1 MKKILI
7 CALAFPFAMGMS
19 AQTKV
24 EGEATVS
31 AGYGETAPYLG
42 GVKMKINTDKFTI
55 KPYFNVKSIMPY
67 NSTELTSM
75 DLVYNNS
82 GNRFTQEQET
92 WQNGVSLKYGTDF
105 QYRLKNRDIFQASID
120 GDYTER
126 AINGERTEFFYDPT
140 GALISSVK
148 SALRFPRLDK
158 NEIKVQTSYLHK
170 TDAEGGEFLLKYTYE
185 LEQEDEDK
193 RQELS
198 ETVNFDNYSLSHIT
212 GDINIHK
219 HEFLCDWKTPLVCDS
234 YSHLFN
240 FGMRYNNR
248 YIISDDAQYLD
259 GREKY
264 DEVFRHKMHTMAVY
278 AGYGLK
284 VNAWEADA
292 RVEYNRTRMQEK
304 NLNDVIPQAKL
315 VYHFNPFHSLTASYA
330 MRIVRPTLSYL
341 VGCHTVSPYAEEYGN
356 EKLEGTH
363 INRMALTYNMLA
375 PNVIFT
381 ATVAHINV
389 TDGFNAIWSV
399 EDDVRNYTWGNQGV
413 RKAVEITPEVQW
425 LAATGTKVKAAF
437 TALWDER
444 IAYAI
449 NLRNPNWGFTGK
461 AGLEQL
467 LPQGIKLGVN
477 AMISKGNTV
486 DVYSHEGLNYTFG
499 ANVMRSFLNS
509 KLTASLGYEYK
520 KLPEIEITKSAPM
533 GYTGSLYTRHHNPN
547 TVKLALSYKF

>member
-1 MKKILI
+1 MRIILI
-7 CALAFPFAMGMS
+7 CALAFPFAMGIM

-24 EGEATVS
+24 EGEVTLD

-42 GVKMKINTDKFTI
+42 GAKMKINTGRFTI
-55 KPYFNVKSIMPY
+55 KPYFNVRSIMPY

-75 DLVYNNS
+75 DLVYNSS

-105 QYRLKNRDIFQASID
+105 QYHLKNRDIFQASID

-126 AINGERTEFFYDPT
+126 AINGERTEFFYDPN

-158 NEIKVQTSYLHK
+158 NEVKVQTSYLHK
-170 TDAEGGEFLLKYTYE
+170 TNVEGGEFLLKYTYE

-193 RQELS
+193 TQELS

-219 HEFLCDWKTPLVCDS
+219 HEFLCDWKAPLVCDS
-234 YSHLFN
+234 YSHLLN
-240 FGMRYNNR
+240 FGIRYNNR

-259 GREKY
+259 GKENY
-264 DEVFRHKMHTMAVY
+264 DEVFRHKMNSAAVY
-278 AGYGLK
+278 AGYKLK
-284 VNAWEADA
+284 ANAWEADA
-292 RVEYNRTRMQEK
+292 RIEYNYTRMQEK
-304 NLNDVIPQAKL
+304 NLNDVIPQARL

-356 EKLEGTH
+356 EELEGTH

-389 TDGFNAIWSV
+389 TDGFNAIWYV
-399 EDDVRNYTWGNQGV
+399 KDDVRNYTWGNQGV

-425 LAATGTKVKAAF
+425 IAATGTKVKAAF

-461 AGLEQL
+461 AGLEQV
-467 LPQGIKLGVN
+467 LPQGIKLGIN

-499 ANVMRSFLNS
+499 ANVMRSFLDN
-509 KLTASLGYEYK
+509 KLTANLGYEYK
-520 KLPEIEITKSAPM
+520 KLPVIEITQGA
-533 GYTGSLYTRHHNPN
+533 YTGSIYARHHNPN
-547 TVKLALSYKF
+547 TVKLALTYMF

>member
-1 MKKILI
+1 MRNIVISMFAILSAI
-7 CALAFPFAMGMS
+7 GLQ

-24 EGEATVS
+24 EGDATIS
-31 AGYGETAPYLG
+31 AGYGETAPYSG
-42 GVKMKINTDKFTI
+42 GVNLKINADKSTI
-55 KPYFNVKSIMPY
+55 KPYFNIKSITHY

-75 DLVYNNS
+75 DLVYAGS
-82 GNRFTQEQET
+82 GNRFTQEQEH

-126 AINGERTEFFYDPT
+126 AINGERTENFYDLN

-148 SALRFPRLDK
+148 SVLRFPHLDK
-158 NEIKVQTSYLHK
+158 NEVKVQTSYLHK
-170 TDAEGGEFLLKYTYE
+170 TDIEGEQFLLKYTYE

-193 RQELS
+193 HQELY

-212 GDINIHK
+212 GDINIHN
-219 HEFLCDWKTPLVCDS
+219 HELLFDWKAPLA
-234 YSHLFN
+234 YNHYNHMFN
-240 FGMRYNNR
+240 LGARYNNR
-248 YIISDDAQYLD
+248 YIISDNAQYLD
-259 GREKY
+259 GKKNY
-264 DEVFRHKMHTMAVY
+264 DEVFRHKMQSVAVY
-278 AGYGLK
+278 AGYNLK
-284 VNAWEADA
+284 ANAWEADA
-292 RVEYNRTRMQEK
+292 RVEYNRTRIQEK

-356 EKLEGTH
+356 EELEGTH

-389 TDGFNAIWSV
+389 TDGFNAIWFV
-399 EDDVRNYTWGNQGV
+399 KDNVRNYTWGNEGV
-413 RKAVEITPEVQW
+413 RKAIEITPQIQW
-425 LAATGTKVKAAF
+425 IAAAGTKVNAAF

-461 AGLEQL
+461 AGLEQV
-467 LPQGIKLGVN
+467 LPQGFKLGVN
-477 AMISKGNTV
+477 AMVSKGNTI

-499 ANVMRSFLNS
+499 GNVERSFLDN
-509 KLTASLGYEYK
+509 KLMASLGYEYK
-520 KLPEIEITKSAPM
+520 KLPEIEITQGA
-533 GYTGSLYTRHHNPN
+533 YIGSLYTRHHNPN
-547 TVKLALSYKF
+547 TVKLALTYKF

>member
-1 MKKILI
+1 MKKIFIYTL
-7 CALAFPFAMGMS
+7 ALPFALGLQ

-24 EGEATVS
+24 EGDATIS
-31 AGYGETAPYLG
+31 AGYGDTAPYSG
-42 GVKMKINTDKFTI
+42 GVNLKINTNKFTI

-82 GNRFTQEQET
+82 GNRFTQEQEH

-105 QYRLKNRDIFQASID
+105 QYRLKNHDIFQASID

-126 AINGERTEFFYDPT
+126 AINGERTEFFYGPT

-158 NEIKVQTSYLHK
+158 NEVKVQTSYLHK
-170 TDAEGGEFLLKYTYE
+170 TNVEGGEFLLKYTYE

-219 HEFLCDWKTPLVCDS
+219 HEFLCERKTPLVCGS

-240 FGMRYNNR
+240 FGIRYNNR

-259 GREKY
+259 GKENY
-264 DEVFRHKMHTMAVY
+264 DEVFRHKMNSAAVY
-278 AGYGLK
+278 AGYKLK
-284 VNAWEADA
+284 ANAWEADA
-292 RVEYNRTRMQEK
+292 RVEYNRTRIQEK

-356 EKLEGTH
+356 KELEGTH

-389 TDGFNAIWSV
+389 TDGFNAIWYV
-399 EDDVRNYTWGNQGV
+399 KDDVRNYTWGNQGV

-425 LAATGTKVKAAF
+425 IAATATKVKAAF

-461 AGLEQL
+461 AGLEQVL
-467 LPQGIKLGVN
+467 TQGIKLGVN

-499 ANVMRSFLNS
+499 ANVMRSFLDN
-509 KLTASLGYEYK
+509 KLTANLGYEYK
-520 KLPEIEITKSAPM
+520 KLPVIEITQGA
-533 GYTGSLYTRHHNPN
+533 YTGSIYARHHNPN
-547 TVKLALSYKF
+547 TVKLVLTYKF

>member
-1 MKKILI
+1 MKKIFIYTL
-7 CALAFPFAMGMS
+7 ALPFALGLQ

-24 EGEATVS
+24 EGDATIS
-31 AGYGETAPYLG
+31 AGYGDTAPYSG
-42 GVKMKINTDKFTI
+42 GVNLKINTNKFTI

-75 DLVYNNS
+75 NLVYNNS
-82 GNRFTQEQET
+82 GNRFTQEQEH

-105 QYRLKNRDIFQASID
+105 QYRLKNHDIFQASID

-158 NEIKVQTSYLHK
+158 NEVKVQTSYLHK
-170 TDAEGGEFLLKYTYE
+170 TNVEGGEFLLKYTYE

-240 FGMRYNNR
+240 FGIRYNNR

-259 GREKY
+259 GKENY
-264 DEVFRHKMHTMAVY
+264 NEVFRHKMSSAAVY
-278 AGYGLK
+278 AGYKLK
-284 VNAWEADA
+284 ANAWEADA
-292 RVEYNRTRMQEK
+292 RVEYNRTRIQEK

-356 EKLEGTH
+356 KELEGTH

-389 TDGFNAIWSV
+389 TDGFNAIWYV
-399 EDDVRNYTWGNQGV
+399 KDDVRNYTWGNQGV

-425 LAATGTKVKAAF
+425 IAATATKVKAAL

-461 AGLEQL
+461 AGLEQVL
-467 LPQGIKLGVN
+467 TQGIKLGVN

-499 ANVMRSFLNS
+499 ANVMRSFLDN
-509 KLTASLGYEYK
+509 KLTANLGYEYK
-520 KLPEIEITKSAPM
+520 KLPVIEITQGA
-533 GYTGSLYTRHHNPN
+533 YTGSIYARHHNPN
-547 TVKLALSYKF
+547 TVKLVLTYKF

>member
-1 MKKILI
+1 MRIILI
-7 CALAFPFAMGMS
+7 CALAFSFAMGMT

-24 EGEATVS
+24 EGEVTLD

-42 GVKMKINTDKFTI
+42 GVKMKINTGRFTI

-75 DLVYNNS
+75 DLVYNSS

-105 QYRLKNRDIFQASID
+105 QYHLKNRDIFQASID

-126 AINGERTEFFYDPT
+126 AINGERTEFFYDPN

-170 TDAEGGEFLLKYTYE
+170 TNVEGGEFLLKYTYE

-193 RQELS
+193 RQELA
-198 ETVNFDNYSLSHIT
+198 ETVNFDDYSLSHVT
-212 GDINIHK
+212 GDINIHN
-219 HEFLCDWKTPLVCDS
+219 HEFLCDWKAPLVCDS

-240 FGMRYNNR
+240 LGMRYNNR

-259 GREKY
+259 GREWY
-264 DEVFRHKMHTMAVY
+264 DEVFRHRMQTAAVF
-278 AGYGLK
+278 AGYTLK
-284 VNAWEADA
+284 ANALDADV
-292 RVEYNRTRMQEK
+292 RVEYDYTRMQDK
-304 NLNDVIPQAKL
+304 NLHDVIPQARLAYHLDTQNTL
-315 VYHFNPFHSLTASYA
+315 VASYA
-330 MRIVRPTLSYL
+330 MRVIRPTLPYL
-341 VGCHTVSPYAEEYGN
+341 VDCHTVTPYTVDYGN
-356 EKLEGTH
+356 PELEGIH
-363 INRMALTYNMLA
+363 VNRMALAYQLKTKK
-375 PNVIFT
+375 VDFT
-381 ATVAHINV
+381 TTVAHINV
-389 TDGFNAIWSV
+389 TDGFNAIWFVKDNIRYS
-399 EDDVRNYTWGNQGV
+399 TWGNEGV
-413 RKAVEITPEVQW
+413 RKAIEITPEVFW
-425 LAATGTKVKAAF
+425 RASECTKLKGSF

-449 NLRNPNWGFTGK
+449 NLRNPNWGFTGR
-461 AGLEQL
+461 AGLEQQ
-467 LPQGIKLGVN
+467 LPLDIKLALN

-499 ANVMRSFLNS
+499 GDLERSFLND
-509 KLTASLGYEYK
+509 KLTATLGYEYK
-520 KLPEIEITKSAPM
+520 KLPVIEITQGA
-533 GYTGSLYTRHHNPN
+533 YTGSIYTRDHNPN

>member
-1 MKKILI
+1 M
-7 CALAFPFAMGMS
+7 LAFSFAMGMT

-24 EGEATVS
+24 EGEVTLD

-42 GVKMKINTDKFTI
+42 GVKMKINTGRFTI
-55 KPYFNVKSIMPY
+55 KPYFNVRSIMPY

-75 DLVYNNS
+75 DLVYNSS

-105 QYRLKNRDIFQASID
+105 QYHLKNRDIFQASID

-126 AINGERTEFFYDPT
+126 AINGERTEFFYDPN

-170 TDAEGGEFLLKYTYE
+170 TQLEGEQYMLKYIYE
-185 LEQEDEDK
+185 LEQENEDI

-198 ETVNFDNYSLSHIT
+198 EKEGFDKYSLSHIT
-212 GDINIHK
+212 GDIDIHN
-219 HEFLCDWKTPLVCDS
+219 HEVLFDWKRPLAYKQTLNV
-234 YSHLFN
+234 
-240 FGMRYNNR
+240 GARYNHR

-259 GREKY
+259 GKEWY
-264 DEVFRHKMHTMAVY
+264 DEVFRHRMQTVAVY
-278 AGYGLK
+278 AGYNLRSY
-284 VNAWEADA
+284 VWESNAWEADA
-292 RVEYNRTRMQEK
+292 RVEYDYTRMQDK
-304 NLNDVIPQAKL
+304 NLHDVIPQAKV

-356 EKLEGTH
+356 EELEGTH

-389 TDGFNAIWSV
+389 TDGFNAIWFV
-399 EDDVRNYTWGNQGV
+399 KDNVRHYTWGNEGV

-449 NLRNPNWGFTGK
+449 NLRNPNWGFTGRT
-461 AGLEQL
+461 GLEQQ
-467 LPQGIKLGVN
+467 LPLDIKLALN

-499 ANVMRSFLNS
+499 GDLERSFLND
-509 KLTASLGYEYK
+509 KLTATLGYEYK
-520 KLPEIEITKSAPM
+520 KLPVIEITQGA
-533 GYTGSLYTRHHNPN
+533 YTGSIYTRDHNPN

>member
-1 MKKILI
+1 M
-7 CALAFPFAMGMS
+7 LAFSFAMGMT

-24 EGEATVS
+24 EGEVTLD

-42 GVKMKINTDKFTI
+42 GAKMKINTGRFTI
-55 KPYFNVKSIMPY
+55 KPYFNVRSIMPY

-75 DLVYNNS
+75 DLVYNSS

-105 QYRLKNRDIFQASID
+105 QYHLKNRDIFQASID

-126 AINGERTEFFYDPT
+126 AINGERTEFFYDPN

-158 NEIKVQTSYLHK
+158 NEIKVQTSY
-170 TDAEGGEFLLKYTYE
+170 
-185 LEQEDEDK
+185 
-193 RQELS
+193 QELA
-198 ETVNFDNYSLSHIT
+198 ETVNFDDYSLSHVT
-212 GDINIHK
+212 GDINIHN
-219 HEFLCDWKTPLVCDS
+219 HEFLCDWKAPLVCDS

-240 FGMRYNNR
+240 LGMRYNNR

-264 DEVFRHKMHTMAVY
+264 DEVFRHKMQTMAVY

-284 VNAWEADA
+284 VKAWEADA
-292 RVEYNRTRMQEK
+292 RVEYDYTRMQDK
-304 NLNDVIPQAKL
+304 NLHDVIPQAKV

-356 EKLEGTH
+356 EELEGTH

-389 TDGFNAIWSV
+389 TDGFNAIWFV
-399 EDDVRNYTWGNQGV
+399 KDNVRHYTWGNEGV

-437 TALWDER
+437 TALW
-444 IAYAI
+444 
-449 NLRNPNWGFTGK
+449 
-461 AGLEQL
+461 
-467 LPQGIKLGVN
+467 
-477 AMISKGNTV
+477 
-486 DVYSHEGLNYTFG
+486 H
-499 ANVMRSFLNS
+499 
-509 KLTASLGYEYK
+509 
-520 KLPEIEITKSAPM
+520 
-533 GYTGSLYTRHHNPN
+533 
-547 TVKLALSYKF
+547 

>member
-1 MKKILI
+1 MKKIFIYTL
-7 CALAFPFAMGMS
+7 ALPFALGLQ

-24 EGEATVS
+24 EGDATIS
-31 AGYGETAPYLG
+31 AGYGDTAPYSG
-42 GVKMKINTDKFTI
+42 GVNLKINTNKFTI

-82 GNRFTQEQET
+82 GNRFTQEQEH

-105 QYRLKNRDIFQASID
+105 QYRLKNHDIFQASID

-158 NEIKVQTSYLHK
+158 NEVKVQTSYLHK
-170 TDAEGGEFLLKYTYE
+170 TNVEGGEFLLKYTYE

-240 FGMRYNNR
+240 FGIRYNNR

-259 GREKY
+259 GKENY
-264 DEVFRHKMHTMAVY
+264 DEVFRHKMNSAAVY
-278 AGYGLK
+278 AGYKLK
-284 VNAWEADA
+284 ANAWEADA
-292 RVEYNRTRMQEK
+292 RVEYNRTRIQEK

-356 EKLEGTH
+356 EELEGTH

-389 TDGFNAIWSV
+389 TDGFNAIWYV
-399 EDDVRNYTWGNQGV
+399 KDDVRNYTWGNQGV

-425 LAATGTKVKAAF
+425 IAATATKVKAAF

-461 AGLEQL
+461 AGLEQV

-486 DVYSHEGLNYTFG
+486 DVYSHEGLNYIFG
-499 ANVMRSFLNS
+499 ANVMRSFLDN

-520 KLPEIEITKSAPM
+520 KLPVIEITQGA
-533 GYTGSLYTRHHNPN
+533 YTGSIYARHHNPN
-547 TVKLALSYKF
+547 TVKLVLTYKF

>member
-1 MKKILI
+1 
-7 CALAFPFAMGMS
+7 MS
-19 AQTKV
+19 AQKKV
-24 EGEATVS
+24 EGEVTLG

-42 GVKMKINTDKFTI
+42 GVKMKINTGRFTI

-82 GNRFTQEQET
+82 GNRFTQEQEH
-92 WQNGVSLKYGTDF
+92 WQEGVSLKYGTDF
-105 QYRLKNRDIFQASID
+105 QYRLKNHDIFQASID

-148 SALRFPRLDK
+148 SALRFPRLDN
-158 NEIKVQTSYLHK
+158 NEVRVQASYLHK
-170 TDAEGGEFLLKYTYE
+170 THIQGEQLLLKYTYE
-185 LEQEDEDK
+185 LEQEDEDI

-198 ETVNFDNYSLSHIT
+198 ETENFDDYSLSHIT
-212 GDINIHK
+212 GDIDIHN
-219 HEFLCDWKTPLVCDS
+219 HEVLFDWKRPLAHNQMLSMGV
-234 YSHLFN
+234 
-240 FGMRYNNR
+240 RYNHR

-259 GREKY
+259 SKENY
-264 DEVFRHKMHTMAVY
+264 DEVFRHRMQTAAAFV
-278 AGYGLK
+278 GYNLK
-284 VNAWEADA
+284 SNAWEADA
-292 RVEYNRTRMQEK
+292 RVEYDYTRMQEK

-341 VGCHTVSPYAEEYGN
+341 VDCETVSPYTKKYGN
-356 EKLEGTH
+356 KELEGTH

-389 TDGFNAIWSV
+389 TDGFNAIWYV
-399 EDDVRNYTWGNQGV
+399 DDKNVRHYTWGNEGV

-425 LAATGTKVKAAF
+425 IAAEGTKVNAAF

-461 AGLEQL
+461 AGLEQV

-477 AMISKGNTV
+477 AKVSKGNTV

-509 KLTASLGYEYK
+509 KLTASLEYEYK
-520 KLPEIEITKSAPM
+520 KLPEIEITQCAPI

-547 TVKLALSYKF
+547 TVKLVLTYKF

>member
-1 MKKILI
+1 MRIILI
-7 CALAFPFAMGMS
+7 CALAFPFAMGIM

-24 EGEATVS
+24 EGEVTLD

-42 GVKMKINTDKFTI
+42 GAKMKINTGRFTI
-55 KPYFNVKSIMPY
+55 KPYFNVRSIMPY

-75 DLVYNNS
+75 DLVYNSS

-105 QYRLKNRDIFQASID
+105 QYHLKNRDIFQASID

-126 AINGERTEFFYDPT
+126 AINGERTEFFYDPN

-170 TDAEGGEFLLKYTYE
+170 TNVEGGEFLLKYTYE

-193 RQELS
+193 RQELA
-198 ETVNFDNYSLSHIT
+198 ETVNFDDYSLSHVT
-212 GDINIHK
+212 GDINIHN
-219 HEFLCDWKTPLVCDS
+219 HEFLCDWKAPLVCDS

-240 FGMRYNNR
+240 LGMRYNNR

-264 DEVFRHKMHTMAVY
+264 DEVFRHRMQTVAVY

-284 VNAWEADA
+284 VKAWEADA
-292 RVEYNRTRMQEK
+292 RVEYDYTRMQDK
-304 NLNDVIPQAKL
+304 NLHDVIPQAKV

-356 EKLEGTH
+356 EELEGTH

-389 TDGFNAIWSV
+389 TDGFNAIWFV
-399 EDDVRNYTWGNQGV
+399 KDNVRHYTWGNEGV

-461 AGLEQL
+461 AGLEQG
-467 LPQGIKLGVN
+467 LPCGIQLGVN

-499 ANVMRSFLNS
+499 ANVMRSFLDS
-509 KLTASLGYEYK
+509 KLTATLGYEYK
-520 KLPEIEITKSAPM
+520 KLPVIEITQGA
-533 GYTGSLYTRHHNPN
+533 YTGSIYTREHNPN